1 MVGKRL
7 SWLKLLYILKYSLQK
22 CLSMPCE
29 LTISISGNMDS
40 SDYKDFGALN
50 EMLLQVTKMQM
61 FVLMNT
67 FRVSGILA

>member
-1 MVGKRL
+1 MIASKLIKFTLHTEIQLGKF
-7 SWLKLLYILKYSLQK
+7 
-22 CLSMPCE
+22 LSMPGE